1 MVDGGLLKIEKFWYL
16 KNCLADFADILYD
29 NTY

>member
-1 MVDGGLLKIEKFWYL
+1 MADGGLLKVEKILYL
-16 KNCLADFADILYD
+16 KNRLADFADILYD